1 MPASLVE
8 FPTESPSIVHEGVT
22 QTPVHGVLPGFSP
35 HRETGDITWICS
47 SVEVAPKS
55 GLTVYHL

>member
-8 FPTESPSIVHEGVT
+8 FPTESPSIVHKGVI
-22 QTPVHGVLPGFSP
+22 PMPMHGVLPGFSP
-35 HRETGDITWICS
+35 HREIEDISGICS

-55 GLTVYHL
+55 GLIVHHL